1 MSNSEE
7 FVTMWPNKQQFP
19 LNQVRPELVPLQPG
33 FGNCKKK
40 KKTVF
45 IYLNKS
51 KDDSLSVVTI
61 LG

>member
-40 KKTVF
+40 KKS
-45 IYLNKS
+45 IYLFK
-51 KDDSLSVVTI
+51 
-61 LG
+61 